1 MAKAPDTT
9 VTTTLLYADRL
20 KNSVNGNPRFRLHTS
35 DGSFQTMSDASSAY
49 DVESI
54 LSHRRSAP
62 LGVLVRLTLT
72 PARRVRDI
80 ERRGA

>member
-1 MAKAPDTT
+1 MSTTPDTT

-20 KNSVNGNPRFRLHTS
+20 KNSTNGNPRFRLHTS
-35 DGSFQTMSDASSAY
+35 DGSFQTMSDAASAY